1 VDKISGILSA
11 IFSVDNI
18 ILLIQKIFSLVLI
31 GVFIYVT
38 YKMISYSIRK
48 LLKERSKGRHMEM
61 LVSFAQSTLLYL
73 TFFIFI
79 VTILQELGINL
90 TAILASAGVV
100 GLAVSFGAQTMIKD
114 VIAGIFIIIEDQC
127 TIGDEVEIV
136 NNIGKPDIKGKVSE
150 MNLRTTVI
158 TNENGVYTVP
168 NGSIGYISNF
178 SRKKK

>member
-18 ILLIQKIFSLVLI
+18 ILLTQKIFSLVLI

-158 TNENGVYTVP
+158 TNENGIYTVP

>member
-11 IFSVDNI
+11 IFSVDNM
-18 ILLIQKIFSLVLI
+18 ILLIQKIFSLILI
-31 GVFIYVT
+31 GIFIYVT

-136 NNIGKPDIKGKVSE
+136 NNIGKPDIKGKICE

-158 TNENGVYTVP
+158 TNENGIYTVP

-178 SRKKK
+178 SRKKP

>member
-1 VDKISGILSA
+1 MGRIKDLIPA
-11 IFSVDNI
+11 IFSVNNI
-18 ILLIQKIFSLVLI
+18 MLFAQKLLSIILI

-38 YKMISYSIRK
+38 YKMISYSIKK
-48 LLKERSKGRHMEM
+48 LLKERAKGRHMEM

-73 TFFIFI
+73 TFFIFV

-90 TAILASAGVV
+90 TAILASAGIV

-136 NNIGKPDIKGKVSE
+136 NNIGKPDIKGRVSE

-158 TNENGVYTVP
+158 VNENGVYTIP
-168 NGSIGYISNF
+168 NGSIGYISNL

>member
-1 VDKISGILSA
+1 MDKISGILSA
-11 IFSVDNI
+11 IFSVNNI

>member
-1 VDKISGILSA
+1 MDKISGILSA

-18 ILLIQKIFSLVLI
+18 ILLTQKIFSLVLI

-158 TNENGVYTVP
+158 TNENGIYTVP

>member
-1 VDKISGILSA
+1 MSRISEFLSA
-11 IFSVDNI
+11 VFSVNNI
-18 ILLIQKIFSLVLI
+18 IILVQKAFSLIVI
-31 GVFIYVT
+31 GIFIYVT
-38 YKMISYSIRK
+38 YKMISYSIKK

-61 LVSFAQSTLLYL
+61 LISFAQSTLLYL
-73 TFFIFI
+73 MFFIFI

-127 TIGDEVEIV
+127 TVGDEVELV

-150 MNLRTTVI
+150 MNLRTTII
-158 TNENGVYTVP
+158 TNENGIYTVP

-178 SRKKK
+178 SRAKK